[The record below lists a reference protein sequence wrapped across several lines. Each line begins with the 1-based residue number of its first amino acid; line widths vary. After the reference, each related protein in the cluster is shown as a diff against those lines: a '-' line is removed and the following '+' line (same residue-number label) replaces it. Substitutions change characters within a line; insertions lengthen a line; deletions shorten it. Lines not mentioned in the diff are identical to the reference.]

1 MPRLADAL
9 AVWVAWLLVSLLL
22 AAAAAALGITVRR
35 ILLERGGGN
44 VECGLRRGPGQ
55 RWRLGI
61 AAYRPDEL
69 RWFSAFGVRLR
80 PNAVFARSAMLITGR
95 RPVTDA
101 EAVSVGRGTVIVEC
115 RLSPAGGRGGQ
126 RRAPADP
133 VEFAM
138 AEGALTGFLA
148 WLESAPPGRM
158 ADLG

>member
-9 AVWVAWLLVSLLL
+9 AVWFAWLLVSVLL
-22 AAAAAALGITVRR
+22 AAVIAALGITIRR

-44 VECGLRRGPGQ
+44 VECGLRCGPAR

-80 PNAVFARSAMLITGR
+80 PNAVFARSAMLVTGR
-95 RPVTDA
+95 RPVTEA
-101 EAVSVGRGTVIVEC
+101 EAVSIGQGTVVIEC
-115 RLSPAGGRGGQ
+115 RLRQGAAGQ
-126 RRAPADP
+126 RLPAAEP
-133 VEFAM
+133 VELAM

-158 ADLG
+158 AGRG